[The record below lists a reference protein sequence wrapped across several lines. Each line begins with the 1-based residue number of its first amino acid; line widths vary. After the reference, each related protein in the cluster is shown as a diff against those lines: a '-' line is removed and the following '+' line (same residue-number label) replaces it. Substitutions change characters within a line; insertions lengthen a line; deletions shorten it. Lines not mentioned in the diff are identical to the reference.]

1 MVGRGRLPEMTNGDT
16 REDRAGAIVN
26 AFLQNKSM
34 EQKLDY
40 LARGRR
46 FAKLAVGQLKEDWII
61 AVRSWLARK
70 DQTDEIM
77 MDDLASELRLRRLEP
92 PYRAVEQELAKR
104 FADTE
109 ESGRKGKIRQ
119 VAREIGKFVREYKR
133 HSGKS

>member
-1 MVGRGRLPEMTNGDT
+1 MTKGDT
-16 REDRAGAIVN
+16 REDRARAIVN

-34 EQKLDY
+34 EQNLDY

-70 DQTDEIM
+70 DQRDEMM

-92 PYRAVEQELAKR
+92 PYRAVEQELANH
-104 FADTE
+104 FAHAE
-109 ESGRKGKIRQ
+109 EAKQKEKIRE
-119 VAREIGKFVREYKR
+119 VAHEIGEFVREYKCR
-133 HSGKS
+133 SGKS

>member
-1 MVGRGRLPEMTNGDT
+1 MTDRDT
-16 REDRAGAIVN
+16 CEDHAGAIVN

-34 EQKLDY
+34 EQKRDY

-46 FAKLAVGQLKEDWII
+46 FAKLPVGQLKEDWII
-61 AVRSWLARK
+61 ALRRWLAQK
-70 DQTDEIM
+70 DQKHEMI

-104 FADTE
+104 FAHTE
-109 ESGRKGKIRQ
+109 GSQRKGKIRQ
-119 VAREIGKFVREYKR
+119 VAREIGEFVLEYKR

>member
-1 MVGRGRLPEMTNGDT
+1 MTNGDT
-16 REDRAGAIVN
+16 PEDRAGAIVN

-92 PYRAVEQELAKR
+92 PYRAVEQELANR
-104 FADTE
+104 FAHTE
-109 ESGRKGKIRQ
+109 DSKRKEEIRE
-119 VAREIGKFVREYKR
+119 VAWEIGEFVREYKCR
-133 HSGKS
+133 SGKS